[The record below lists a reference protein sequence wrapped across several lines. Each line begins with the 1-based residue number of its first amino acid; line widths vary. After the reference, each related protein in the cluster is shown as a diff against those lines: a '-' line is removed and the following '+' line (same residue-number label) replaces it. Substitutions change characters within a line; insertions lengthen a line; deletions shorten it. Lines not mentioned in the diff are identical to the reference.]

1 MRALV
6 VEVFIVF
13 FLHNR
18 SRFAYGR
25 VLAGMIGVLL
35 LLVPLASCGT
45 PAPLKLVPVDLGIPQ
60 AALNSPVTG
69 PLPDNTQL
77 HVAITFK
84 ISQNLLNKLSGQKLQ
99 PGQRSNLEN
108 IANQLG
114 IDDATYQKIKDF
126 FNLQGV
132 SLNLSKL
139 RTHLTIDAKA
149 KTFAKVFQTHFV
161 NHKYNGRTF
170 YAPATPPKVPDF
182 LLNTIAAIT
191 GLDNYSSPPIHDFFL
206 SGINTSQRQAQK
218 RPGQD
223 CSALGGTLLPKQIAH
238 AYGFDQLWGQGWHG
252 ENMTVNLVEID
263 GFYQQDVQNY
273 LDCINF
279 QGRVNVS
286 DVDGSPSEALGEST
300 LDVEMIA
307 GLARSSHIVDYE
319 TDGNSPGDIW
329 TQVNDELQQILNDN
343 TSNANSGGV
352 VSISLGTAEGDITS
366 QDRTAIDQSLKLLT
380 QAEHMT
386 VFVASG
392 DCAAFTDRVFRSLSV
407 SFPASDPWATS
418 VGGTILSTNSSW
430 NRTNEVVW
438 ADGSNPFSCKNQWGS
453 GGGNS
458 IVFSRPGWQSALG
471 VNNQYSR
478 NVRQIPDVS
487 AAAYNLAVYFQGQ
500 WGAVGGTSAAAP
512 IWATGLALTN
522 EGLMQRVHKFAFS
535 PQLFYTAANSANGQ
549 HPYFDVTRGNNLY
562 YPATTGW
569 DYSTGLGTPNLADF
583 YNILSRTI
591 G

>member
-1 MRALV
+1 MFSLYK
-6 VEVFIVF
+6 
-13 FLHNR
+13 R
-18 SRFAYGR
+18 SRFAYGS
-25 VLAGMIGVLL
+25 VMGVIIGLL
-35 LLVPLASCGT
+35 LLFAPLASCNT
-45 PAPLKLVPVDLGIPQ
+45 PAPLRFVPLNLGIPSQ
-60 AALNSPVTG
+60 ALNSPVTG
-69 PLPDNTQL
+69 PLPDNTKL

-84 ISQNLLNKLSGQKLQ
+84 ISQNLLNKLSSQKIQ
-99 PGQRSNLEN
+99 PGQQSKLES

-114 IDDATYQKIKDF
+114 IDDATYQKIKAF
-126 FNLQGV
+126 FNVQGIT
-132 SLNLSKL
+132 LNLSKL

-149 KTFAKVFQTHFV
+149 KTFAKVLQTHFV
-161 NHKYNGRTF
+161 IHKYNGRTF

-182 LLNTIAAIT
+182 LFNTIAAIT
-191 GLDNYSSPPIHDFFL
+191 GLDNYSPPPIHYSSL
-206 SGINTSQRQAQK
+206 SGINLNVHQAQK

-223 CSALGGTLLPKQIAH
+223 CNALGGTLLPKQIAH
-238 AYGFDQLWGQGWHG
+238 AYGFDQLWNQGWHG

-279 QGRVNVS
+279 QGKVGVY
-286 DVDGSPSEALGEST
+286 DVDGSPTQAQGEAT

-329 TQVNDELQQILNDN
+329 TQVNDELQQIINDN
-343 TSNANSGGV
+343 TNNANSGST
-352 VSISLGTAEGDITS
+352 VSISLGTAEGGITS
-366 QDRTAIDQSLKLLT
+366 QDQAAIDQSLKILT

-392 DCAAFTDRVFRSLSV
+392 DCAAFTDGVYRSLSV

-418 VGGTILSTNSSW
+418 VGGTILSTDNNW
-430 NRTNEVVW
+430 NRTGEVVW
-438 ADGSNPFSCKNQWGS
+438 SDGSNPFKCTNQWGS

-458 IVFSRPGWQSALG
+458 QIYSRPNWQNASG

-478 NVRQIPDVS
+478 GVRQIPDIS
-487 AAAYNLAVYFQGQ
+487 GAAYNLAVYFQGQ

-512 IWATGLALTN
+512 IWATGMTLVN
-522 EGLMQRVHKFAFS
+522 EGLLQRVRKFAFS
-535 PQLFYTAANSANGQ
+535 PQLFYSVANGANGQ

-562 YPATTGW
+562 YPATAGW
-569 DYSTGLGTPNLADF
+569 DYASGLGTPNLADF
-583 YNILSRTI
+583 YNVLSHEI